1 MQKETELLRTC
12 AIRPASRRRE
22 AQRGPL
28 CMNRQDSDHQALL
41 ASEDTSETARTTTAT
56 EDFEAPSSHFA
67 VQVAVRAQPE
77 DQPLSAKLSLYASHA
92 LSTWG
97 QRTWEFAVGLIMLE
111 LYPSSLALV
120 SAYGLIDGLAKM
132 LSGSTIGTYID
143 K

>member
-1 MQKETELLRTC
+1 
-12 AIRPASRRRE
+12 
-22 AQRGPL
+22 
-28 CMNRQDSDHQALL
+28 MNGQDSDHQALL

-67 VQVAVRAQPE
+67 VQVAVRAQPDE

-132 LSGSTIGTYID
+132 LSGSIIGTYID
-143 K
+143 R

>member
-1 MQKETELLRTC
+1 MVNNC

-28 CMNRQDSDHQALL
+28 CMNGQDSDHQALL

-67 VQVAVRAQPE
+67 VQVAVRAQPDE

-132 LSGSTIGTYID
+132 LSGSIIGTYID
-143 K
+143 R